1 MSYHNTSSRTSATTT
16 TTTNAQGVAAPPGY
30 HYMPDGSLML
40 DADHA
45 NTDVVVKQ
53 INDIVID
60 FNDIKAAGETRA
72 FTVSGDNGAVFSLE
86 ITNEDDPK
94 KYYNFH
100 TNLFQTA
107 KTKLSNV
114 SISEGSYSGS
124 IAFPAV
130 TDADQYDILLLA
142 ESNYNTKH
150 RKLRG
155 ARFADGS
162 FDTNSSS
169 GSNSLIVQKVIYQ
182 TLDVDFT
189 IGTASRN
196 SEISGS
202 GLSNPVQTITTS
214 RGKSVSLTPFSITVS
229 VTAGALSID
238 RQPIETDLTMA
249 AGRSISLQ
257 PINIPGENISQ
268 SIKTGTI
275 NGARTGAGGHDT
287 VTIDEVAAT
296 VAAVGDRI
304 TGSDFL
310 DARNVTVLTVSA
322 STGKTFTTSVAI
334 TIADEET
341 ITFTNQKNYRWGIDS
356 IHGLDVGMEIKATT
370 GAQGNGFTGPATIED
385 YLDEIT
391 VFPNEA
397 NEYKIENVKLP
408 GLDTLSAKPTIT
420 RNGTTNVAT
429 TVQTGNIILSQQA
442 KNAFGLTTVDI
453 LAYGREKINTLTGYD
468 VEISDLKA
476 VLNTV
481 TTTTT
486 AAVNPADEVIPVTSK
501 VGIVDKTTQTV
512 NGSTKQSK
520 LVVLDSVDG
529 LGIGQSVGNADE
541 DGTIQGIPKIVAIN
555 ETTKTITLSTT
566 QTLVDDATL
575 IFPNSIISG
584 PGIINNASVPYFVNT
599 ISTLNLTTSF
609 NQTLEAGQ
617 TLTFTGAGNIV
628 TITGNI
634 KINKVGNEAVALKL
648 DIDKFLTQ
656 H

>member
-1 MSYHNTSSRTSATTT
+1 MSYHNTSSTNKSTTT
-16 TTTNAQGVAAPPGY
+16 TTSAQSKTAPPGY

-40 DADHA
+40 DADHVGA
-45 NTDVVVKQ
+45 NVVVKQ

-60 FNDIKAAGETRA
+60 FNDIKAAGETRG
-72 FTVSGDNGAVFSLE
+72 FTVSGDSGAVFSLE

-100 TNLFQTA
+100 TKLFQAA
-107 KTKLSNV
+107 KTKLSNIRIV
-114 SISEGSYSGS
+114 GSSYTGN
-124 IAFPAV
+124 IVFPAV
-130 TDADQYDILLLA
+130 TDADQYDILLFA

-150 RKLRG
+150 RKLRKV
-155 ARFADGS
+155 RLADGS
-162 FDTNSSS
+162 FDANSSS
-169 GSNSLIVQKVIYQ
+169 GSNSLVVQKVIYQ

-189 IGTASRN
+189 IGTESKTG
-196 SEISGS
+196 EISGS
-202 GLSNPVQTITTS
+202 GLSSPVQTITTS
-214 RGKSVSLTPFSITVS
+214 RGKSVGLTPFSITVS
-229 VTAGALSID
+229 VSAGALSID
-238 RQPIETDLTMA
+238 RQPIETDLTMV
-249 AGRSISLQ
+249 AGRNISLQ

-275 NGARTGAGGHDT
+275 DGAKTGSGTT
-287 VTIDEVAAT
+287 VTIVEVAAT

-310 DARNVTVLTVSA
+310 DERNVTVLTVSA

-334 TIADEET
+334 TIADGET
-341 ITFTNQKNYRWGIDS
+341 ITFTNQKNYRWGIDNM
-356 IHGLDVGMEIKATT
+356 HGLDVGMEIKATT
-370 GAQGNGFTGPATIED
+370 GAQGNGFTGPATIKD

-391 VFPNEA
+391 VFPDEP
-397 NEYKIENVKLP
+397 NEYKIERAKVS
-408 GLDTLSAKPTIT
+408 GLDTLSAKATIT

-429 TVQTGNIILSQQA
+429 TVQTGNITLSQQA

-453 LAYGREKINTLTGYD
+453 FAYGREKINKLTGFD

-512 NGSTKQSK
+512 NGSTKQSRF
-520 LVVLDSVDG
+520 VVLDSVDG
-529 LGIGQSVGNADE
+529 LGIGQSVVISDE
-541 DGTIQGIPKIVAIN
+541 DGNIQGIPKIVAIN
-555 ETTKTITLSTT
+555 ETTKTITLSTI
-566 QTLVDDATL
+566 QTLADDVTL

-584 PGIINNASVPYFVNT
+584 PGIINDPSTPHFVNT
-599 ISTLNLTTSF
+599 ISGDNLTTSF

-634 KINKVGNEAVALKL
+634 KINKVGNDAMQLKL

>member
-1 MSYHNTSSRTSATTT
+1 MSYHNTSSTNKSTTT
-16 TTTNAQGVAAPPGY
+16 TTSAQSKTAPPGY

-40 DADHA
+40 DADHVGA
-45 NTDVVVKQ
+45 NVVVKQ

-60 FNDIKAAGETRA
+60 FNDIKAAGETRG
-72 FTVSGDNGAVFSLE
+72 FTVSGDSGAVFSLE

-100 TNLFQTA
+100 TKLFQAA
-107 KTKLSNV
+107 KTKLSNIRIV
-114 SISEGSYSGS
+114 GSSYTGN
-124 IAFPAV
+124 IVFPAV
-130 TDADQYDILLLA
+130 TDADQYDILLFA

-150 RKLRG
+150 RKLRKV
-155 ARFADGS
+155 RLADGS
-162 FDTNSSS
+162 FDANSSS
-169 GSNSLIVQKVIYQ
+169 GSNSLVVQKVIYQ

-189 IGTASRN
+189 IGTESKTG
-196 SEISGS
+196 EISGS
-202 GLSNPVQTITTS
+202 GLSSPVQTITTS
-214 RGKSVSLTPFSITVS
+214 RGKSVGLTPFSITVS
-229 VTAGALSID
+229 VSAGALSID
-238 RQPIETDLTMA
+238 RQPIETDLTMV
-249 AGRSISLQ
+249 AGRNISLQ

-275 NGARTGAGGHDT
+275 DGAKTGSGTT
-287 VTIDEVAAT
+287 VTIVEVAAT

-310 DARNVTVLTVSA
+310 DERNVTVLTVSA

-334 TIADEET
+334 TIADGET
-341 ITFTNQKNYRWGIDS
+341 ITFTNQKNYRWGIDNM
-356 IHGLDVGMEIKATT
+356 HGLDVGMEIKATT
-370 GAQGNGFTGPATIED
+370 GAQGNGFTGPATIKD

-391 VFPNEA
+391 VFPDEP
-397 NEYKIENVKLP
+397 NEYKIERAKVS
-408 GLDTLSAKPTIT
+408 GLDTLSAKATIT

-429 TVQTGNIILSQQA
+429 TVQTGNITLSQQA

-453 LAYGREKINTLTGYD
+453 FAYGREKINKLTGFD

-512 NGSTKQSK
+512 NGSTKQSRF
-520 LVVLDSVDG
+520 VVLDSVDG
-529 LGIGQSVGNADE
+529 LGIGQSVVISDE
-541 DGTIQGIPKIVAIN
+541 DGNIQGIPKIVAIN
-555 ETTKTITLSTT
+555 ETTKTITLSTI
-566 QTLVDDATL
+566 QTLADDVTL

-584 PGIINNASVPYFVNT
+584 PGIINDPSTPHFVNT
-599 ISTLNLTTSF
+599 ISGDNLTTSF

-634 KINKVGNEAVALKL
+634 KINKVGNEAIELKL

>member
-1 MSYHNTSSRTSATTT
+1 MSYHNTSSRTATTT
-16 TTTNAQGVAAPPGY
+16 SSAQGRTAPPGY

-40 DADHA
+40 DADHTSA
-45 NTDVVVKQ
+45 NVVVKK

-60 FNDIKAAGETRA
+60 FNDIKAAGENKK
-72 FTVSGDNGAVFSLE
+72 FTVLGDAGAVFSLE

-94 KYYNFH
+94 KYYNFK

-107 KTKLSNV
+107 KTKLSNI
-114 SISEGSYSGS
+114 SISGSSYSGD

-130 TDADQYDILLLA
+130 TDADQYDILLFA

-150 RKLRG
+150 RKLRKV
-155 ARFADGS
+155 RLADGS
-162 FDTNSSS
+162 FDANSSS
-169 GSNSLIVQKVIYQ
+169 GSNSLVVQKVIYQ

-202 GLSNPVQTITTS
+202 GLSSPVQTITTS

-238 RQPIETDLTMA
+238 RQPIETDLTMV
-249 AGRSISLQ
+249 AGRNISLQ
-257 PINIPGENISQ
+257 PINILGENISQ

-275 NGARTGAGGHDT
+275 NGVRTGAGGHDT

-310 DARNVTVLTVSA
+310 DERNVTVLTVSA

-334 TIADEET
+334 TIADGET
-341 ITFTNQKNYRWGIDS
+341 ITFTNQKNYRWGIDNM
-356 IHGLDVGMEIKATT
+356 HGLDVGMEIKATT
-370 GAQGNGFTGPATIED
+370 GAQGNGFTGPATIKD

-391 VFPNEA
+391 VFPDEA
-397 NEYKIENVKLP
+397 NEYKIERAKVS
-408 GLDTLSAKPTIT
+408 GLDTLSAKATIT

-429 TVQTGNIILSQQA
+429 TVQTGNITLSQQA

-453 LAYGREKINTLTGYD
+453 FAYGREKINKLTGFD

-529 LGIGQSVGNADE
+529 LGIGQSVVGDSE
-541 DGTIQGIPKIVAIN
+541 SGTIVGIPKIAAIN

-566 QTLVDDATL
+566 QTLADDATL
-575 IFPNSIISG
+575 TFPNSIISG
-584 PGIINNASVPYFVNT
+584 PGIINDPSTPHFVNT
-599 ISTLNLTTSF
+599 ISGDDLTTSF

-634 KINKVGNEAVALKL
+634 KINKVGNQAVELKL